1 VQAAMLSAL
10 LITMSQ
16 VVLAQKYTPPPPI
29 KLDISKG
36 LPGKVNLTGPIAIN
50 VGGGME
56 SPGNMGGEENNQGG
70 WATLTIEAITN
81 MSPSKDELERLS
93 SDSDLAAGEPLGD
106 DTFTSP
112 LLATHVKSASVILQ
126 LPISFT
132 ATGNQVTGPNYSC
145 NGPVCVPSF
154 QSDGSTGEFSA
165 RPEVCLPEH
174 NNGTTLTQVKDI
186 HNNAIKCST
195 ANGVIGNSGYWYDLE
210 KPWSSVV
217 YLTGA
222 GPAQAAW
229 NQTQPPN
236 PVYKGTLSMPFDLPV
251 PVNSIRVEVKLG
263 LKDQPST
270 SSPYIQTHWGLVNG
284 TNSSGAATETPAGG
298 PENVV
303 TRFAIQLPN
312 ITVLP
317 AAFIT
322 MKVLPYTIVYRPP
335 GNMSTATFVTTNSYG
350 TSLTT
355 GTNTAIDNTTEFMQS
370 QGIKNDLSVSALIAT
385 VAEEGGESSSVKTAT
400 DINGTIGTGLVTS
413 NSHAVQT
420 SWSVGEASV
429 DPNIFPASPYVLPN
443 TCTKMNYSP
452 TQCSTTYPAETY
464 LQEPFWQDK
473 IILLL
478 NPTAEVWNF
487 NGGTSMQLLGAVD
500 TFSIT
505 VYDLYTCATN
515 SSANAWKLPNGTYLT
530 PKECEDLLA
539 LDPFYVEGQEYDPSQ
554 TNRGVPAGETNYG
567 ADPLSDTSAPGSV
580 ALQNVITT
588 TTTQTTIA
596 AASYQST
603 VTSVVGFSWS
613 SGLTL
618 AAKYSAYG
626 LNVGISDGTTVT
638 GGYQN
643 TNGTQMKVSYTA
655 STTATNTS
663 TTTITGTLSD
673 NHDFY
678 TPACHAD
685 SGNCYVPE
693 VNIYLDEL
701 FGSYMFSDPLAT
713 AAPKLTLIHRSPYKP
728 YKLPKGV
735 K

>member
-1 VQAAMLSAL
+1 VQAVMLSAL
-10 LITMSQ
+10 LIMTSRVM
-16 VVLAQKYTPPPPI
+16 LAQKYMPPPPI

-36 LPGKVNLTGPIAIN
+36 LPGTVNLTGPIAIS
-50 VGGGME
+50 VGGGTE
-56 SPGNMGGEENNQGG
+56 SPGYMGGEENNQGG
-70 WATLTIEAITN
+70 WASLTIEAITN
-81 MSPSKDELERLS
+81 MSPSKGELERLS
-93 SDSDLAAGEPLGD
+93 SDSDLAAGEALGD

-126 LPISFT
+126 LPIHFT
-132 ATGNQVTGPNYSC
+132 ATGDQVTGPNYSC
-145 NGPVCVPSF
+145 GGPVCVPAF
-154 QSDGSTGEFSA
+154 QSDGDTGEYSA
-165 RPEVCLPEH
+165 RPEVCLREH
-174 NNGTTLTQVKDI
+174 NGTTLKQVKDI
-186 HNNAIKCST
+186 HDKAIKCST
-195 ANGVIGNSGYWYDLE
+195 ANGVSGNNGYWYDLK

-222 GPAQAAW
+222 GPKVVNWDQP
-229 NQTQPPN
+229 QPPN
-236 PVYKGTLSMPFDLPV
+236 PVYKGTLSIPVELPV

-263 LKDQPST
+263 LKNQSISA
-270 SSPYIQTHWGLVNG
+270 SSQYVKTYWGLVNG
-284 TNSSGAATETPAGG
+284 TNSSGEATQKAVGG

-303 TRFAIQLPN
+303 TRFAIQLPS

-335 GNMSTATFVTTNSYG
+335 GDRSTATFVTTNSYG

-355 GTNTAIDNTTEFMQS
+355 GTNTAIDNTTAFMQS
-370 QGIKNDLSVSALIAT
+370 MGIENNLSVSALIAT
-385 VAEEGGESSSVKTAT
+385 VAEQGGETSSSTNAT

-413 NSHAVQT
+413 SSHTVQT
-420 SWSVGEASV
+420 TWTVGETTA
-429 DPNIFPASPYVLPN
+429 DPTIFPASPYVLPA

-452 TQCSTTYPAETY
+452 TQCSTTSPAETY
-464 LQEPFWQDK
+464 FQEPFWQDK
-473 IILLL
+473 IILML

-505 VYDLYTCATN
+505 VQDLYTCALN
-515 SSANAWKLPNGTYLT
+515 SSAKAWKLPNGTYLK
-530 PKECEDLLA
+530 PSECNDLLK

-554 TNRGVPAGETNYG
+554 TNRGVRAGETNYG

-580 ALQNVITT
+580 ALQNVIATT
-588 TTTQTTIA
+588 STQSTSA

-655 STTATNTS
+655 STAATNTS
-663 TTTITGTLSD
+663 TTSITGTLSD
-673 NHDFY
+673 DHDFY

-685 SGNCYVPE
+685 SGKCYVPE

-701 FGSYMFSDPLAT
+701 FGSYMFSDPQAA
-713 AAPKLTLIHRSPYKP
+713 AAPKLTIIHRSPYIP
-728 YKLPKGV
+728 YKLKAGV